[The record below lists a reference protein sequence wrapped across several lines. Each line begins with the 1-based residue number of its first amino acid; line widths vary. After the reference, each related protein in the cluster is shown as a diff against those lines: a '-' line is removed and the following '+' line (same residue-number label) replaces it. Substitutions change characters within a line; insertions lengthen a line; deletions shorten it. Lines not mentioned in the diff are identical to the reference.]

1 MEEIFK
7 PRFYKPSL
15 NLIESLNQS
24 KVGVL
29 PSEGS
34 QIKPAAIEI
43 NLSPKGYAID
53 FDPSAFEINFGGF
66 DLGKF
71 PADVPV
77 LIDNTPYEL
86 TSLFITNRSTRIKKN
101 FLSRS
106 ISGFVTS
113 LQSPGFNKSLSCF
126 YRMVIPLQK
135 KMSFLSCIEDVT
147 VSTDI
152 TGKSRNA
159 LCVRFNDETIVC
171 IVLEYNDATYLVI
184 DAEQPISFDPFSDYA
199 FSIINSL
206 GYVTGHLAGTH
217 GYFFSYRNFDMAVPD
232 FLYYHSIRPEIIS
245 LYEPLCTMPR
255 DYLHNMP
262 EQPDYYESE
271 VILSPLSL
279 DQLSRLSQAL
289 YDSVELTSVIHLI
302 LESSAA
308 SLIFRPGG
316 YAIALET
323 LANILKPPQKQKL
336 NPLSPS
342 NWKHLRK
349 TIIEVLES
357 LPNKS
362 DVVEDRGLIERRIND
377 LNKPTNHAR
386 LKAAFENL
394 NIELTNAE
402 VSILNARNDLLHGR
416 IPDITNQKKSRSLE
430 RMNGDMFYS
439 ALRLYDM
446 LNMLIL
452 KSVGYNSYI
461 LNHVKLEEENCQM
474 TFEEEPYRKI

>member
-217 GYFFSYRNFDMAVPD
+217 LPGPCICWIPVQDS
-232 FLYYHSIRPEIIS
+232 
-245 LYEPLCTMPR
+245 
-255 DYLHNMP
+255 
-262 EQPDYYESE
+262 
-271 VILSPLSL
+271 SP
-279 DQLSRLSQAL
+279 
-289 YDSVELTSVIHLI
+289 
-302 LESSAA
+302 
-308 SLIFRPGG
+308 
-316 YAIALET
+316 
-323 LANILKPPQKQKL
+323 K
-336 NPLSPS
+336 
-342 NWKHLRK
+342 
-349 TIIEVLES
+349 
-357 LPNKS
+357 
-362 DVVEDRGLIERRIND
+362 
-377 LNKPTNHAR
+377 
-386 LKAAFENL
+386 
-394 NIELTNAE
+394 
-402 VSILNARNDLLHGR
+402 
-416 IPDITNQKKSRSLE
+416 
-430 RMNGDMFYS
+430 
-439 ALRLYDM
+439 
-446 LNMLIL
+446 
-452 KSVGYNSYI
+452 
-461 LNHVKLEEENCQM
+461 
-474 TFEEEPYRKI
+474 